1 MNEERNRHL
10 AHMARRRRALFFG
23 LTFASSILATLLMLD
38 ILNANGLT
46 FAEHLALPLFFILF
60 TWIAGAFWTAIA
72 GFCIRLIGRD
82 PAVPHPEDVAGRP
95 VQGRTALILCTYNED
110 FDHVAAGIDA
120 IWTSLMKQPEQA
132 KFDFFILSDTRKPDI
147 AAQEETGWK
156 KLVRRHNARGRIF
169 YRRREKNTSRKA
181 GNVADF
187 VTKWGAGYDYMIV
200 LDADSVMSGNAV
212 VTLAKLMDASPQIG
226 LLQTLPC
233 PAGRETLFARLQ
245 QFAARLN
252 SQMLSSGLA
261 FWQLSESNY
270 WGHNAII
277 RVRAFAQYCALPR
290 LPGSEPFGGE
300 ILSHDFVEAALM
312 RKAGYEVWMVP
323 DLEGS
328 WEQVP
333 SNLIDFAA
341 RDRRWAQGNLQ
352 HLGVMPL
359 KGLHWVSRIHMITGV
374 LAYVTSPLWMIVLI
388 LSSIVTCQEAIRG
401 YQYFEPGTYSLFPI
415 WPEYRTGEIALLLT
429 VTIVVLLLPK
439 VLGATLA
446 LVNPVQRKL
455 FGGTANILKSL
466 FAEQLFSML
475 LAPAMMIFHTSF
487 VLQTLSGIVVKWDA
501 QARDDRGISFREAF
515 IRMKWHVFIGIA
527 WGAVILAL
535 APRFIWWMLPVI
547 AGLLLSPPLAVLTSR
562 ATVGHRLRERGYF
575 LTPEETSTP
584 VELMGIEAVNT
595 PEYHAPATAD
605 DFHPVPEHAPL
616 RMEAAPFDRYSLRYG
631 LAKRAPVVVVAED
644 TSAAN
649 PRVSAPQAPAASSPR
664 PAPQRVDR
672 VSA

>member
-1 MNEERNRHL
+1 VINGETQAHRNLAHL
-10 AHMARRRRALFFG
+10 ALRRRVLFFG
-23 LTFASSILATLLMLD
+23 LTFLSSILATLLMLD
-38 ILNANGLT
+38 ILNANRLT
-46 FAEHLALPLFFILF
+46 LAEHLALPLFFILF

-82 PAVPHPEDVAGRP
+82 PAVPHPDDVAGRT

-110 FDHVAAGIDA
+110 FEHVAAGIDA
-120 IWTSLMKQPEQA
+120 IWTSLMKEADQA
-132 KFDFFILSDTRKPDI
+132 KFDFFILSDTRQLDV
-147 AAQEETGWK
+147 AAQEEAGWK

-187 VTKWGAGYDYMIV
+187 VRRWGGGYEYMVV
-200 LDADSVMSGNAV
+200 LDADSVMSGKAL
-212 VTLAKLMDASPQIG
+212 VTLAKLLDANPQIG
-226 LLQTLPC
+226 LLQTLPS

-245 QFAARLN
+245 QFGARLN

-270 WGHNAII
+270 WGHNAIM
-277 RVRAFAQYCALPR
+277 RVRVFAQHCALPR

-352 HLGVMPL
+352 HLGVMPM
-359 KGLHWVSRIHMITGV
+359 KGLHWVSRIHMVTGV
-374 LAYVTSPLWMIVLI
+374 LAYVTSPLWLIVLV

-401 YQYFEPGTYSLFPI
+401 YQYFEPGTYSLFPS
-415 WPEYRTGEIALLLT
+415 WPEYRTGEIAVLLT

-439 VLGATLA
+439 ALGATLA
-446 LVNPVQRKL
+446 LVKRQQRQA
-455 FGGTANILKSL
+455 FGGTRNILKSL
-466 FAEQLFSML
+466 LAEQVFSML
-475 LAPAMMIFHTSF
+475 LAPAMMIFHSSF

-501 QARDDRGISFREAF
+501 QARDDRGITFGEALK
-515 IRMKWHVFIGIA
+515 RMKWHIAIGVV
-527 WGAVILAL
+527 WGAVILAF
-535 APRFIWWMLPVI
+535 APRFIWWMAPVLI
-547 AGLLLSPPLAVLTSR
+547 GLLVSAPLTVLTSR
-562 ATVGHRLRERGYF
+562 ATVGHKLRERGYF
-575 LTPEETSTP
+575 LTPEETNTP
-584 VELMGIEAVNT
+584 VELTGIEAVNT
-595 PEYHAPATAD
+595 PEYHAPAPD

-631 LAKRAPVVVVAED
+631 AAKRPAVVVVAED
-644 TSAAN
+644 AAV
-649 PRVSAPQAPAASSPR
+649 PTTAAASSPLVT
-664 PAPQRVDR
+664 PVPPPQVERAR
-672 VSA
+672 A

>member
-1 MNEERNRHL
+1 MTDRHL
-10 AHMARRRRALFFG
+10 HHVAIRRRVLFFG
-23 LTFASSILATLLMLD
+23 FTFLSSILATFLMLD

-46 FAEHLALPLFFILF
+46 LAEHLALPLFFILF

-72 GFCIRLIGRD
+72 GFCIRLFWRD
-82 PAVPHPEDVAGRP
+82 PMVPHPEDVEGKP

-120 IWTSLMKQPEQA
+120 IWTSMQKEAEQS
-132 KFDFFILSDTRKPDI
+132 KFDFFIRSDTRKLDI
-147 AAQEETGWK
+147 AAQEEAGWK
-156 KLVRRHNARGRIF
+156 KLVKKHNARGRIF

-187 VTKWGAGYDYMIV
+187 ITKWGGNYDYMVV
-200 LDADSVMSGNAV
+200 LDADSVMSGKAL
-212 VTLAKLMDASPQIG
+212 VTLARLLDANPQIG
-226 LLQTLPC
+226 LLQTLPS

-270 WGHNAII
+270 WGHNAIM
-277 RVRAFAQYCALPR
+277 RVRVFANHCALPV

-312 RKAGYEVWMVP
+312 RKAGYQVWMVP

-359 KGLHWVSRIHMITGV
+359 KGLHWVSRIHMVTGV
-374 LAYVTSPLWMIVLI
+374 LAYATSPLWMIVLI

-401 YQYFEPGTYSLFPI
+401 YEYYEPGTYSLFPS
-415 WPEYRTGEIALLLT
+415 WPEYRTGEIAVLLT
-429 VTIVVLLLPK
+429 ITIVVLLLPK

-446 LVNPVQRKL
+446 LADRRQRKL
-455 FGGTANILKSL
+455 FGGTWNILKSL
-466 FAEQLFSML
+466 FVEQIFSML

-487 VLQTLSGIVVKWDA
+487 VLQTLTGVVVKWDA
-501 QARDDRGISFREAF
+501 QARDDRGISLGEAF
-515 IRMKWHVFIGIA
+515 KRMKWHFFIGLV
-527 WGAVILAL
+527 WGAVILTF
-535 APRFIWWMLPVI
+535 APRFIWWMLPVLG
-547 AGLLLSPPLAVLTSR
+547 GLLVSAPLTVLTSR
-562 ATVGHRLRERGYF
+562 ATVGHKMREKGYF
-575 LTPEETSTP
+575 LTPEETETP
-584 VELMGIEAVNT
+584 VELLGIEAVNT
-595 PEYHAPATAD
+595 PEYHTPITDDDFLPLPEQSTLRMEPAPLDRYALPKRVRKKIPAPATNVTIEQT
-605 DFHPVPEHAPL
+605 PPPPSVSQLAPPPPPHV
-616 RMEAAPFDRYSLRYG
+616 EP
-631 LAKRAPVVVVAED
+631 
-644 TSAAN
+644 
-649 PRVSAPQAPAASSPR
+649 
-664 PAPQRVDR
+664 PQRAVTL
-672 VSA
+672 S

>member
-1 MNEERNRHL
+1 
-10 AHMARRRRALFFG
+10 MALRRRALFFG
-23 LTFASSILATLLMLD
+23 LTFSSSILATFLMLD

-46 FAEHLALPLFFILF
+46 LAEHLALPLFFILF

-72 GFCIRLIGRD
+72 GFVIRLKGGD
-82 PAVPHPEDVAGRP
+82 KAVPHPADVAGRP

-110 FDHVAAGIDA
+110 FEHVAAGIDA
-120 IWTSLMKQPEQA
+120 IWTSLMKEPEQA
-132 KFDFFILSDTRKPDI
+132 QFDFFILSDTRKADI

-187 VTKWGAGYDYMIV
+187 VTKWGAGYEYMVV

-212 VTLAKLMDASPQIG
+212 VTLAKLMDASPQVG
-226 LLQTLPC
+226 LLQTLPS

-312 RKAGYEVWMVP
+312 RKAGYQVWMVP

-401 YQYFEPGTYSLFPI
+401 YQYFEPGTYSLFPS
-415 WPEYRTGEIALLLT
+415 WPEYRTGEIAVLLS

-439 VLGATLA
+439 LLGAILA

-455 FGGTANILKSL
+455 FGGTRNILKSL
-466 FAEQLFSML
+466 LAEQVFSML
-475 LAPAMMIFHTSF
+475 LAPAMMIFHSSF

-501 QARDDRGISFREAF
+501 QARDDRGISFKEAF
-515 IRMKWHVFIGIA
+515 KRMKWHVAIGLV

-575 LTPEETSTP
+575 LTPEETDTP
-584 VELMGIEAVNT
+584 VELRGIEAVNT
-595 PEYHAPATAD
+595 PEYHAPPTAD

-631 LAKRAPVVVVAED
+631 FAKRPAVVVVAED
-644 TSAAN
+644 TSASN
-649 PRVSAPQAPAASSPR
+649 PRVSAPQPPQPPR

>member
-1 MNEERNRHL
+1 MNRQLQHT
-10 AHMARRRRALFFG
+10 ARRRRVLFFG
-23 LTFASSILATLLMLD
+23 LTFLSAILATLLMLD

-46 FAEHLALPLFFILF
+46 LAEHLALPLFFILF

-72 GFCIRLIGRD
+72 GFLIRLRGHD
-82 PAVPHPEDVAGRP
+82 PAVPHPEDVEGRP

-110 FDHVAAGIDA
+110 FDPVAAGVDA
-120 IWTSLMKQPEQA
+120 IWSSLAREPEQS
-132 KFDFFILSDTRKPDI
+132 KFDFFILSDTRRPEI
-147 AAQEETGWK
+147 AAQEEALWR
-156 KLVRRHNARGRIF
+156 KLVKRHNARGRIF

-187 VTKWGAGYDYMIV
+187 VRTWGGGYDYMVV
-200 LDADSVMSGNAV
+200 LDADSVMSGRAL
-212 VTLAKLMDASPQIG
+212 VTLARLLDANPQIG
-226 LLQTLPC
+226 LLQTLPS

-261 FWQLSESNY
+261 FWQLSEANY
-270 WGHNAII
+270 WGHNAIM
-277 RVRAFAQYCALPR
+277 RVRAFANHCALPR

-352 HLGVMPL
+352 HLGVMPM
-359 KGLHWVSRIHMITGV
+359 KGLNWVSRIHMMTGV
-374 LAYVTSPLWMIVLI
+374 LAYVTSPLWLIVLV

-401 YQYFEPGTYSLFPI
+401 YEYFEPGTYSLFPS
-415 WPEYRTGEIALLLT
+415 WPEYRTGEIATLLT

-439 VLGATLA
+439 VLGAILA
-446 LVNPVQRKL
+446 LVKPAQRKA
-455 FGGTANILKSL
+455 FGGARNILKSL

-475 LAPAMMIFHTSF
+475 LAPAMMIFHSSF

-501 QARDDRGISFREAF
+501 QARDDRGIRFGEALR
-515 IRMKWHVFIGIA
+515 RMKWHIVISLI

-535 APRFIWWMLPVI
+535 APRFIWWMAPVLL
-547 AGLLLSPPLAVLTSR
+547 GLLASAPLAVLTSR
-562 ATVGHRLRERGYF
+562 TSVGHKLRERGYF

-584 VELMGIEAVNT
+584 PELVGIEAVNS
-595 PEYHAPATAD
+595 PEHHAPIEGFQPPA
-605 DFHPVPEHAPL
+605 PEHAPL

-631 LAKRAPVVVVAED
+631 AARRRAAA
-644 TSAAN
+644 SAAATAETAAN
-649 PRVSAPQAPAASSPR
+649 DPHVSRPESPAQLGA
-664 PAPQRVDR
+664 
-672 VSA
+672 